1 MKNPGTIFWE
11 SGISRRQFVA
21 GTASSLGALWCG
33 RAGFAAGPA
42 PHRIDIHSHIA
53 PPEWIRRLTPE
64 GVILPP
70 LANWTITRHIED
82 MDRAG
87 VAVSVTSITS
97 PGLWFGDPA
106 VARPLA
112 RACNDYG
119 AQLRLDHPGRFGL
132 FVVLPLPDI
141 EGSLKELEYGLDV
154 LKADGVCLFTSYGD
168 KWLGDPAF
176 DPVFAELNRRKAI
189 VYTHPIAANCC
200 RNLVP
205 GLNEATI
212 EFGTDT
218 TRAIARFVFSGSA
231 ARYPD
236 LRLIFSH
243 AGGTMPYLIER
254 FDLWSRTPPNPQ
266 TVPAGFRAHA
276 RNFYYDIAQSSNP
289 VTLTALKAV
298 VPTNHILFGTDYPFR
313 TSLDHVNGLQGSGV
327 FTADEIR
334 GIEREHA
341 LALGIRI
348 PG

>member
-1 MKNPGTIFWE
+1 MSISNGTPDL
-11 SGISRRQFVA
+11 SRRRVLA
-21 GTASSLGALWCG
+21 GLGATGLAALLSS
-33 RAGFAAGPA
+33 RPTFAAAPV

-70 LANWTITRHIED
+70 LANWTIARHLDD

-87 VAVSVTSITS
+87 VATAITSMTS

-112 RACNDYG
+112 RACNDYA
-119 AQLRLDHPGRFGL
+119 AQLRVDYPGRFGV

-141 EGSLKELEYGLDV
+141 DGSLKELEYGLDV

-176 DPVFAELNRRKAI
+176 DPVFAELNRRKAV
-189 VYTHPIAANCC
+189 VYTHPISANCC

-205 GLNEATI
+205 GINDPSI

-231 ARYPD
+231 ARFPD
-236 LRLIFSH
+236 VKLVFSH
-243 AGGTMPYLIER
+243 AGGTMPILIER
-254 FDLWSRTPPNPQ
+254 FDLLSRTPPYPQ
-266 TVPAGFRAHA
+266 SLPAGFRAHA
-276 RNFYYDIAQSSNP
+276 RNFYYDTAQASNA
-289 VTLTALKAV
+289 VALTALKAV
-298 VPTNHILFGTDYPFR
+298 VPTSHILFGTDYPFR
-313 TSLDHVNGLQGSGV
+313 TSLEHVDGLKAAAV
-327 FTADEIR
+327 FTEAEIR

-341 LALGIRI
+341 MALLGR
-348 PG
+348 PR